1 MTVDESLVSRF
12 VGGLRVAVIGA
23 GPAGFYAAAS
33 CFKEKEFPIHVDMFE
48 RLPSPFGLVRFGVAP
63 DHDKIKSVS
72 RVYDKIA
79 SHENFRYFGN
89 VEYGKDITLEDL
101 LSHYDHVIFAV
112 GTQGD
117 RPLNIPGE
125 NLEGSMSAREFVAW
139 YNGHPDY
146 RDLKV
151 DLSAKAVVVVGVGN
165 VALDVARILAKTT
178 DELKPTDIA
187 CHALDQLRESQVEDI
202 YILARR
208 GPAQVKF
215 TLHEIKEFGD
225 FANATTSVRPKD
237 LELEPGS
244 AAELERNKLAK
255 RNFDVLRSFSE
266 TVHTTSG
273 RRVHFLFKTSPVEI
287 SGETRVE
294 NMKVVTNRL
303 EEQEGGYI
311 QSVATEEFDNLP
323 CGMVMRSVGY
333 RGTPL
338 AGLPF
343 DEKRGVVANVSGRVV
358 DAPGG
363 TPIPGLYVAGW
374 IKRGPSGVIGTNK
387 PDAQETVKLMLE
399 DSISREPCEHRN
411 PESIVELL
419 KQRDVDFV
427 DFERWQRID
436 AHERAEGD
444 TQGRPRVKLATV
456 EGMLKV

>member
-1 MTVDESLVSRF
+1 
-12 VGGLRVAVIGA
+12 
-23 GPAGFYAAAS
+23 
-33 CFKEKEFPIHVDMFE
+33 
-48 RLPSPFGLVRFGVAP
+48 
-63 DHDKIKSVS
+63 
-72 RVYDKIA
+72 
-79 SHENFRYFGN
+79 
-89 VEYGKDITLEDL
+89 L

-117 RPLNIPGE
+117 RALNIPGE
-125 NLEGSMSAREFVAW
+125 NLEGSVSAREFVAW

-146 RDLKV
+146 SDWKI

-187 CHALDQLRESQVEDI
+187 CHALDQLRESKVEDI

-225 FANATTSVRPKD
+225 FENATTSVRPED

-255 RNFDVLRSFSE
+255 RNFDVLQSFSE
-266 TVHTTSG
+266 TVHTSSG

-287 SGETRVE
+287 SGDGQVE
-294 NMKVVTNRL
+294 SMKVVANKL

-311 QSVATEEFDNLP
+311 QSVATDTFKDIP
-323 CGMVMRSVGY
+323 CGLVMRSVGY

-343 DEKRGVVANVSGRVV
+343 DEKRGVVANTNGRVV

-363 TPIPGLYVAGW
+363 AQIPGLYVAGW

-399 DSISREPCEHRN
+399 DSASREPCENRS
-411 PESIVELL
+411 PDSIVELL
-419 KQRDVDFV
+419 KQREVDFV
-427 DFERWQRID
+427 DFARWERIN
-436 AHERAEGD
+436 AHEVAQGEAE
-444 TQGRPRVKLATV
+444 GRPRVKLPTA
-456 EGMLKV
+456 EDMLKI